1 VKKVICFIIG
11 FTILLAPIAFTQDT
25 TVVNMRSEDETEA
38 LEIHMMLKGNTREIQ
53 SRLIGLTPLQITVNS
68 GTLQDFSFYG
78 EDGFGTFTVKATG
91 GVQNWV
97 LDPGNTLRWI
107 LGISTGIT
115 FGIVSAALLPFGVI
129 WMLDYDEYGA
139 LIGSTASLGL
149 GIVGLVMY
157 LRNRATAKLVE
168 TGF

>member
-11 FTILLAPIAFTQDT
+11 FTILAAPLAFAQDT

-38 LEIHMMLKGNTREIQ
+38 LEIHMMLNGNTREIQ
-53 SRLIGLTPLQITVNS
+53 SRPIGLTPLQITLNS
-68 GTLQDFSFYG
+68 GTVQDFSFYG

-115 FGIVSAALLPFGVI
+115 FGIVFATLLPFGVI

-149 GIVGLVMY
+149 GIVGLVTY
-157 LRNRATAKLVE
+157 LRNRATATLVE

>member
-1 VKKVICFIIG
+1 MKKVLSFIIG
-11 FTILLAPIAFTQDT
+11 FTILLAPLAFAQDT
-25 TVVNMRSEDETEA
+25 TVVNMRSKDEQEA
-38 LEIHMMLKGNTREIQ
+38 LEVHMILEGTAWDVLTKPVGI
-53 SRLIGLTPLQITVNS
+53 TPLQLTLNTGTVQPFQFIGEKGS
-68 GTLQDFSFYG
+68 GA
-78 EDGFGTFTVKATG
+78 FTVKATG

-115 FGIVSAALLPFGVI
+115 FGIVFAALLPFGVI

-157 LRNRATAKLVE
+157 LRNRATAELVKN
-168 TGF
+168 TL